1 MSDGSLVCTERT
13 PRVVAARKLLRRAG
27 RERAGR
33 FLAEGAQAVG
43 AALASATAPADG
55 PGGQHRATHRRAHVF
70 EVFATE
76 SAAERNVG
84 VLRVAS
90 AAGIP
95 VSMITDRAA
104 AALSETVTPQGL
116 LAVCARIDVPLAE
129 ALAGAPRLVVVLVEA
144 ADPGNAGTV
153 IRVADAAGADAVVLA
168 GDSVDPHNGKCVR
181 GSVGS
186 VFHLPVAVERDVAE
200 VLAGCRRAGV
210 RLLAATADGEWDVFE
225 PTASAALAQPC
236 GWLFGSEAHGLPAEV
251 ARAADARVRVPIYGR
266 AESLNLATAATVCVY
281 ATARAQRAATISAM
295 EGPGQG
301 RSPEFSQS
309 PADRGS
315 TGAVG

>member
-43 AALASATAPADG
+43 AALASATADETDASSG
-55 PGGQHRATHRRAHVF
+55 RRRARVF
-70 EVFATE
+70 EVFATDQ
-76 SAAERNVG
+76 AAGRNVG
-84 VLRVAS
+84 LLRVAS

-95 VSMITDRAA
+95 VSMITERAA
-104 AALSETVTPQGL
+104 ATLSETVTPQGL

-200 VLAGCRRAGV
+200 VLAACRRAGV
-210 RLLAATADGEWDVFE
+210 RLLAATAAGEWDVFD
-225 PTASAALAQPC
+225 PAAAEALEQPC

-251 ARAADARVRVPIYGR
+251 AEAADARVRVPIYGR

-281 ATARAQRAATISAM
+281 ATARAQRAATI
-295 EGPGQG
+295 
-301 RSPEFSQS
+301 
-309 PADRGS
+309 
-315 TGAVG
+315 